1 MGPAAAPLGTTSGV
15 LATGANPLVPS
26 PGEALLGWGV
36 SLTAGAVWVAGFVSL
51 ARSPLDARGR
61 LPWAGAMLLLPV
73 LGALIWFWW
82 RHHYY
87 PARRR
92 EQPGWDPNDRS
103 AVVVPPR
110 RGRPAPTGIGRTDPY
125 AGVAAPKGL
134 APRRRYGA
142 PGD

>member
-1 MGPAAAPLGTTSGV
+1 MGGAAAAALAAAADPLMPTPV
-15 LATGANPLVPS
+15 
-26 PGEALLGWGV
+26 EAVLGWGL
-36 SLTAGAVWVAGFVSL
+36 SLAAGALWIAGFVSL
-51 ARSPLDARGR
+51 SRGPLDARGR

-82 RHHYY
+82 RHRYY

-92 EQPGWDPNDRS
+92 EQPGWDPNDRG

-110 RGRPAPTGIGRTDPY
+110 RGRPVPSGIGRPDPY

-142 PGD
+142 ERD

>member
-1 MGPAAAPLGTTSGV
+1 MGGAAAAA
-15 LATGANPLVPS
+15 LAAAANPLMPTPV
-26 PGEALLGWGV
+26 EAVLGWGL
-36 SLTAGAVWVAGFVSL
+36 SLAVGALWIAGFVSL
-51 ARSPLDARGR
+51 SRGPLDARGR

-82 RHHYY
+82 RHRYY

-92 EQPGWDPNDRS
+92 EQPGWDPNDRG

-110 RGRPAPTGIGRTDPY
+110 PGRPVPSGIGRPDPN

-142 PGD
+142 ERD